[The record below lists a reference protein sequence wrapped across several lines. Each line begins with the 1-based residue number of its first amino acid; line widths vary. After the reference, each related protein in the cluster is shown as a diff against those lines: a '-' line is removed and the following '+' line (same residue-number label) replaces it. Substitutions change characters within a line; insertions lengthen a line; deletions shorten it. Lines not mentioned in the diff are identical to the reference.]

1 MTNKQN
7 NTSGILDPEVLIQA
21 YKQGY
26 FPMADSK
33 EGDIYWHCPDP
44 RAIIPLDNP
53 QKPKSLKR
61 SEKKYEFEYRV
72 DTCFRTVME
81 KCAEREE
88 DTWISEDIIQ
98 SYMQLH
104 YRGFAHSVETYE
116 DDELVGGLYGVAIGG
131 AFFGESMFNTVPDAS
146 KGAFFYLIERLKAR
160 NFQLLDSQYIN
171 PFTKQLGAIE
181 VPYIEYAKKL
191 IKAINLPTT
200 FVD

>member
-7 NTSGILDPEVLIQA
+7 NTSGIIKPEILIQA

-44 RAIIPLDNP
+44 RAVIPLDNP
-53 QKPKSLKR
+53 KKPKSLKR
-61 SEKKYEFEYRV
+61 SEDKFEFEYRV
-72 DTCFRTVME
+72 NTCFRTVME
-81 KCAEREE
+81 KCAERE
-88 DTWISEDIIQ
+88 DTWISDEIIET
-98 SYMQLH
+98 YMQLH
-104 YRGFAHSVETYE
+104 NLGMAHSVETYE

-131 AFFGESMFNTVPDAS
+131 AFFGESMFNTVTNAS
-146 KGAFFYLIERLKAR
+146 KGAFFYLIERLKER
-160 NFQLLDSQYIN
+160 NFLLLDSQYIN
-171 PFTKQLGAIE
+171 HFTKQLGAIE
-181 VPYIEYAKKL
+181 VSYLEYTKRL